1 MLTKRSSVMM
11 LISIALLMLDEPSL
25 GLAPMVVQEVFRVV
39 REIHARGVT
48 VLLVEQNVRQALQT
62 SQRGYVLEN
71 GRMVL
76 EGTGEALLASGA
88 TLRAYLGR

>member
-1 MLTKRSSVMM
+1 M
-11 LISIALLMLDEPSL
+11 
-25 GLAPMVVQEVFRVV
+25 
-39 REIHARGVT
+39 
-48 VLLVEQNVRQALQT
+48 RQALQT